1 MCLAPVARPFK
12 ILHALTKISFRH
24 FSALPFRKARLYE
37 NRVSKFM
44 SPRRRYLTWVK
55 FSARD
60 IVRKISRGQ
69 SLLISKSE
77 VARCVDRLEYWGAG
91 RRN

>member
-1 MCLAPVARPFK
+1 LAPVARPFK
-12 ILHALTKISFRH
+12 ILHALTKIFIPAL

-37 NRVSKFM
+37 NMVSKFI

-55 FSARD
+55 VSARD

-77 VARCVDRLEYWGAG
+77 VARYVDKRKYWGAG
-91 RRN
+91 RGN